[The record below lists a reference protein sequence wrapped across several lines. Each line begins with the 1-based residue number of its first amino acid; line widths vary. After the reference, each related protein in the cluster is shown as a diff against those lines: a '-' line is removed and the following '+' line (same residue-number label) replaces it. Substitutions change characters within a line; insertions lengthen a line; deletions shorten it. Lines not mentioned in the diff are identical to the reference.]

1 MEMTM
6 SGFDGTPDLPRLC
19 TPQPLGDGV
28 TVLPSALPVPGLGTL
43 AVNAFLLDGT
53 EPMLVDTGLAA
64 LRDGFVE
71 SLAALCDPAVLRWIW
86 ISHMDADHI
95 GNLAAMLD
103 AAPQAR
109 VLTSFLGRGKMM
121 LAGLPVDRVQL
132 VDDNAPVQLGERRL
146 QPLRPPYYDA
156 PETLGF
162 QDLSSRSLFVAD
174 AFGAVLP
181 HLPPSAEMIPAATL
195 RDGLAAWSALDA
207 PWLAVARRDALQR
220 QLDGI
225 ERLRPQRVLSAH
237 LPPAIR
243 TETLCRY
250 VIDAYEA
257 SLANATLRAA

>member
-1 MEMTM
+1 MKMIETDNT
-6 SGFDGTPDLPRLC
+6 SELPQQY
-19 TPQPLGDGV
+19 PAQVLGDGIA
-28 TVLPSALPVPGLGTL
+28 VLPAALPVPGLGTL
-43 AVNAFLLDGT
+43 AVNAFLLDGA
-53 EPMLVDTGLAA
+53 EPLLVDTGLAP
-64 LRDGFVE
+64 LRDGLLA
-71 SLAALCDPAVLRWIW
+71 SLATLREPAALRWIW
-86 ISHMDADHI
+86 ISHMDADHT
-95 GNLAAMLD
+95 GNLATLLE
-103 AAPQAR
+103 AAPHAR

-132 VDDNAPVQLGERRL
+132 VDDNAPVQLGERLL

-162 QDLSSRSLFVAD
+162 LDLSSNSLFVAD

-181 HLPPSAEMIPAATL
+181 QLPPSAEMIPAATL

-243 TETLCRY
+243 IETLCRY

-257 SLANATLRAA
+257 SLANAKLRAA